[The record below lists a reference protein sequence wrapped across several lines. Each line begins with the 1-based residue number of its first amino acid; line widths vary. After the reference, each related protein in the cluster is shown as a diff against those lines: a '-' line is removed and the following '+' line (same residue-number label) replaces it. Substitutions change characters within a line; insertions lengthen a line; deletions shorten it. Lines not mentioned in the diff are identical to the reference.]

1 MEYSTK
7 TRALSSLIKDVDK
20 GNISLFHKLQ
30 RKEGQWSKNQKSDLI
45 DSLFRGY
52 PINPTYAI
60 KDDKQLAII
69 DGVQRISC
77 IRDFCSDKFALG
89 KNLSNIKIKDEEKI
103 IAGKKFSKLDEDLQD
118 YLLRQELQIYIISD
132 YTENDV
138 REMFKRLNG
147 GTALSKTQ
155 KAVVSLSDE
164 LLDKINNNLSL
175 EFWTKTALTA
185 GQLKKDEDR
194 DVLLE
199 ALMLISEYD
208 IQGFKSEYIYDG
220 FIPYLD
226 NTDNVDKKLLFERID
241 LAANKLNEIISEK
254 KKTLKKLTIPFI
266 LYTMDNVLIN
276 KISITKYSEWL
287 NKFLDE
293 YDSNEEYR
301 KLVNTS
307 GTASKESVLARKD
320 YFTKAISNL

>member
-60 KDDKQLAII
+60 KDNKLLSII

-77 IRDFCSDKFALG
+77 IRDFCSDKFTLN
-89 KNLSNIKIKDEEKI
+89 KNLSSIKIKDEEKI

-155 KAVVSLSDE
+155 KAIVSLNDT
-164 LLDKINNNLSL
+164 LLNKINNNLSL

-208 IQGFKSEYIYDG
+208 IQGFKSEYIYNG
-220 FIPYLD
+220 FVPYLNNAD
-226 NTDNVDKKLLFERID
+226 EDLLFERID
-241 LAANKLNEIISEK
+241 LAANKLNEIILEK
-254 KKTLKKLTIPFI
+254 KKTLKKLTVPFV
-266 LYTMDNVLIN
+266 LYTMDNVLTN
-276 KISITKYSEWL
+276 KISITKYSQWI
-287 NKFLDE
+287 NQFLDE
-293 YDSNEEYR
+293 YDTNEEYR
-301 KLVNTS
+301 DLVNTS

>member
-1 MEYSTK
+1 MDYSTK
-7 TRALSSLIKDVDK
+7 TRALSSLIKDVEC
-20 GNISLFHKLQ
+20 GSISLFHKLQ
-30 RKEGQWSKNQKSDLI
+30 RKEGQWNRKQKSDLI

-60 KDDKQLAII
+60 KDGENSAII

-77 IRDFCSDKFALG
+77 IRDYCSDKFAIS
-89 KNLSNIKIKDEEKI
+89 KDAKDIVIKGDVKE

-118 YLLRQELQIYIISD
+118 YLLRQELQIYIIAD

-155 KAVVSLSDE
+155 KSVVSLSDE
-164 LLDKINNNLSL
+164 LLDKVNYSLSL
-175 EFWTKTALTA
+175 EFWTKTSLTL
-185 GQLKKDEDR
+185 GQIKKDENR

-199 ALMLISEYD
+199 SLMLISDYD
-208 IQGFKSEYIYDG
+208 IQGFKSEQIYNG
-220 FIPYLD
+220 FVSYL
-226 NTDNVDKKLLFERID
+226 NTIDKDSLFKQID
-241 LAANKLNEIISEK
+241 LAIKKLNEIITDK
-254 KKTLKKLTIPFI
+254 KKALKKTTIPFI
-266 LYTMDNVLIN
+266 LYTMDNVLQN
-276 KISITKYSEWL
+276 KLSITKYSEWL

-293 YDSNEEYR
+293 YDTNEDYR

-307 GTASKESVLARKD
+307 GTASKEAVLARKE
-320 YFTKAISNL
+320 YFTKIIKNL

>member
-7 TRALSSLIKDVDK
+7 TRALSSLIKDVEC
-20 GNISLFHKLQ
+20 GEISLFHKLQ
-30 RKEGQWSKNQKSDLI
+30 RKEGQWNRKQKSDLI

-60 KDDKQLAII
+60 KDGKNCSII

-77 IRDFCSDKFALG
+77 IRDYCSNKFSISKDA
-89 KNLSNIKIKDEEKI
+89 KSIVIKGNTID
-103 IAGKKFSKLDEDLQD
+103 IAGKKFSKLDADTQD
-118 YLLRQELQIYIISD
+118 YLMKQELQIYIIAD

-147 GTALSKTQ
+147 GTALSKSQ
-155 KAVVSLSDE
+155 KSVVALSDD
-164 LLDKINNNLSL
+164 LLDRINNNISK
-175 EFWTKTALTA
+175 EFWSKTSLTS
-185 GQLKKDEDR
+185 GQVKKDETR

-199 ALMLISEYD
+199 SLMLISDYD
-208 IQGFKSEYIYDG
+208 IQGFKSEQIYNG
-220 FIPYLD
+220 FVPYLD
-226 NTDNVDKKLLFERID
+226 TIDKDKLFKQID
-241 LAANKLNEIISEK
+241 LAVEKLNDIITDK
-254 KKTLKKLTIPFI
+254 KKTLKKTTIPFI
-266 LYTMDNVLIN
+266 LYTMDEVLKN
-276 KISITKYSEWL
+276 NSSVTEYSSWL

-293 YDSNEEYR
+293 YDTNEDYR

-320 YFTKAISNL
+320 YFEKIIKSL

>member
-1 MEYSTK
+1 MIY
-7 TRALSSLIKDVDK
+7 RALNQ
-20 GNISLFHKLQ
+20 NIY
-30 RKEGQWSKNQKSDLI
+30 N
-45 DSLFRGY
+45 
-52 PINPTYAI
+52 
-60 KDDKQLAII
+60 
-69 DGVQRISC
+69 
-77 IRDFCSDKFALG
+77 
-89 KNLSNIKIKDEEKI
+89 
-103 IAGKKFSKLDEDLQD
+103 
-118 YLLRQELQIYIISD
+118 
-132 YTENDV
+132 
-138 REMFKRLNG
+138 
-147 GTALSKTQ
+147 
-155 KAVVSLSDE
+155 
-164 LLDKINNNLSL
+164 
-175 EFWTKTALTA
+175 
-185 GQLKKDEDR
+185 
-194 DVLLE
+194 
-199 ALMLISEYD
+199 
-208 IQGFKSEYIYDG
+208 G

-293 YDSNEEYR
+293 YDSNEDYR